1 MKSTTTDSI
10 IPDTTGLQK
19 KTEDIVHISRD
30 DDPSPRK
37 ANMSQKCSIDRYFD
51 GERLQTLTLLTP
63 SRRAYGPQVCVGSH
77 RFGSI
82 LVLQLI
88 FPRDLSLETR
98 KSLVEDSE
106 VYARCVVSLID
117 SPCSARCFRVSDFC
131 QSFVKGIFAPN
142 FIQTALV
149 V

>member
-1 MKSTTTDSI
+1 MIIHPLRRQICRKSAQ
-10 IPDTTGLQK
+10 L
-19 KTEDIVHISRD
+19 
-30 DDPSPRK
+30 
-37 ANMSQKCSIDRYFD
+37 NRYFD

-63 SRRAYGPQVCVGSH
+63 SRQACGPQVRVGSH

-117 SPCSARCFRVSDFC
+117 SPCSARCFRVSDFY
-131 QSFVKGIFAPN
+131 QSFVKGTFAPN

>member
-1 MKSTTTDSI
+1 
-10 IPDTTGLQK
+10 
-19 KTEDIVHISRD
+19 
-30 DDPSPRK
+30 
-37 ANMSQKCSIDRYFD
+37 MSQKCSIDRYFG

-63 SRRAYGPQVCVGSH
+63 SRQACGPQVCVGSH

-82 LVLQLI
+82 LVLQLT

-98 KSLVEDSE
+98 KNLVEDSE
-106 VYARCVVSLID
+106 VYARCVVSLIN
-117 SPCSARCFRVSDFC
+117 SPRSARCFRVSDFC
-131 QSFVKGIFAPN
+131 QSFIKPMLAPN